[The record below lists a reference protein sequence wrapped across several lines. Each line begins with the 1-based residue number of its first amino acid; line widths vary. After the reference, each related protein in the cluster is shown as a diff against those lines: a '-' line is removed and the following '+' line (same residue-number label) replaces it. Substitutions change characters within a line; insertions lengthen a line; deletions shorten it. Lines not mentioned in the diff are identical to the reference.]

1 MAKKT
6 YTAKTPIQHDNKD
19 YAEGDPIELDDKTE
33 APQLLAVGAIE
44 PPAAKKAAEKAAEK

>member
-6 YTAKTPIQHDNKD
+6 YTVKTPID
-19 YAEGDPIELDDKTE
+19 YSGELFAEGDPIELDDKTA

-44 PPAAKKAAEKAAEK
+44 ETTAAKKAAAK